1 MAKNTAAAQAQTEME
16 EESSLDAFQLQPPNP
31 VPAFKA
37 EDLKKNLGEK
47 QANGKVKMFANLEEQ
62 VIKNLDSQVDSIMTD
77 LMNAPLHSK
86 EMKDLT
92 TALNAM
98 GDAEVSQ
105 TSNMSNR
112 MLERPLRAMRANDF
126 GDGKSIASS
135 LKKLRT
141 TVVELDPS
149 RRDKLFTKE
158 KFFGLKIPFGLGN
171 KVDSYMQEFKSSQD
185 QLNDIVKS
193 LYQGKDELIEDNA
206 HIDEEREQMHNLML
220 RLEQYAYIMKKLD
233 ARIEEKL
240 PAIEAVDKVKASDI
254 KQEILFP
261 IRQKSMDIY
270 QHLAVCMQGYMSLQV
285 IKSNNN
291 ELMRG
296 VDRATKTTMSA
307 LRTAV
312 MVSEALGTQKLVLD
326 QINAVNE
333 TTNSLLEGNARM
345 LKEQGVEIQK
355 QATSAAI
362 SGEVLEKAFQQ
373 IFQAMDAI
381 DSYRE
386 QALPNMQKT
395 VASLEKTVNAAKD
408 YLSNHRQDRIGN
420 LAEELLTPESEEDK
434 KVVKVRP

>member
-1 MAKNTAAAQAQTEME
+1 MAKNKVETAAQAEME
-16 EESSLDAFQLQPPNP
+16 EESSLDAFQLQAPKA

-47 QANGKVKMFANLEEQ
+47 QADGKVKMFANLEDQ
-62 VIKNLDSQVDSIMTD
+62 VIQNLDNQVESIMKD

-112 MLERPLRAMRANDF
+112 MLERPLRAMRANDY

-141 TVVELDPS
+141 TVVDLDPS

-158 KFFGLKIPFGLGN
+158 KFLGIKLPFGLGN

-240 PAIEAVDKVKASDI
+240 PTIEAVDKVKASDI

-355 QATSAAI
+355 QASSAAI

-395 VASLEKTVNAAKD
+395 VASLEKTVNTAKD
-408 YLSNHRQDRIGN
+408 YLSNHRQERLGN
-420 LAEELLTPESEEDK
+420 FAQEIMTPESEEDK